1 MKPFLVVT
9 LIFCTVISAH
19 TQTWEQVGGDIN
31 GHVISLQT
39 YNDKLMVGGSYTSV
53 GGNTSY
59 LLSEWNGSIY
69 SDYNTILIGGSDI
82 SDMAVYDGKLLC
94 AGNLYVN
101 AFYGPGFVMEWNGS
115 TFEGDEYYINSNIY
129 YIDVNG
135 STFYISGYF
144 TEYAGTIFNHVAF
157 WNGSEYESISEGFDY
172 GPGGFIIFND
182 ELVVGGGPDDL
193 GISKFDGLYW
203 SQLGDNAPAGG
214 RLAIYKDELYAVN
227 ALTEPARYITK
238 WNGSEWVDVGGSLTG
253 GGNGARA
260 LLVVGEYL
268 YVGGD
273 FTAADGVECKN
284 VARWDG
290 ENWSA
295 VGDGTFGNFVSDL
308 EYYKGSLY
316 AATFDV
322 SGENHLLKY
331 NGVISSVEDIKSE
344 IALDIF
350 PNPVANI
357 LNITI
362 DNTVTE
368 SEIIIRNI
376 YGQIIY
382 NGDGYAG
389 NNTVNFENYAPG
401 YYQICVR
408 SGNNE
413 VYDAFIKK

>member
-1 MKPFLVVT
+1 MKHFSISLLFLFAVLVVN
-9 LIFCTVISAH
+9 S
-19 TQTWEQVGGDIN
+19 QTWEQVGGEIN

-39 YNDKLMVGGSYTSV
+39 YNDKLMVAGGYTSV

-59 LLSEWNGSIY
+59 LLSEWNGSSY

-82 SDMAVYDGKLLC
+82 SDMIVYEGKLLC
-94 AGNLYVN
+94 AGNFHVN
-101 AFYGPGFVMEWNGS
+101 VFYGPAFVMEWNGS

-129 YIDVNG
+129 HIDVNG

-144 TEYAGTIFNHVAF
+144 TEYDGTIFNHVAF

-273 FTAADGVECKN
+273 FTAAGGVECKN

-350 PNPVANI
+350 PNPVANT
-357 LNITI
+357 LNVTI
-362 DNTVTE
+362 DNTVNK

-389 NNTVNFENYAPG
+389 NNTINFENYASG

>member
-1 MKPFLVVT
+1 MKKLLVST
-9 LIFCTVISAH
+9 LFCCTVISSY
-19 TQTWEQVGGDIN
+19 TQTWEQVGGEIN

-59 LLSEWNGSIY
+59 LLSEWNGSTY
-69 SDYNTILIGGSDI
+69 SDYNTVLIGGSDI
-82 SDMAVYDGKLLC
+82 SDMAVYEGKLLC
-94 AGNLYVN
+94 AGDLYVN

-115 TFEGDEYYINSNIY
+115 SFDGDEYYINSNIY
-129 YIDVNG
+129 NISVNG

-144 TEYAGTIFNHVAF
+144 TEFEGTTFNHVAF
-157 WNGSEYESISEGFDY
+157 WNGSEYEAISEGFD
-172 GPGGFIIFND
+172 GAPGNFIIFND
-182 ELVVGGGPDDL
+182 ELVVGGGPDGL
-193 GISKFDGLYW
+193 GVSKFDGLYW
-203 SQLGDNAPAGG
+203 SQLGDNAPAGAL
-214 RLAIYKDELYAVN
+214 LAEYKGELYGVN
-227 ALTEPARYITK
+227 GLTEPARYISK
-238 WNGSEWVDVGGSLTG
+238 FNGTSWVDLNGSLTG

-273 FTAADGVECKN
+273 FTAAGGVPCKN

-316 AATFDV
+316 ASTFDV

-331 NGVISSVEDIKSE
+331 NGLISSVNDEVSNIS
-344 IALDIF
+344 IDIF
-350 PNPVANI
+350 PNPVSNT
-357 LNITI
+357 LNVTI
-362 DNTVTE
+362 DNGV
-368 SEIIIRNI
+368 SNCDISIRNI

-382 NGDGYAG
+382 TANATSG
-389 NNTVNFENYAPG
+389 NNIINFENYASG

-408 SGNNE
+408 SGDNE
-413 VYDAFIKK
+413 VYESFIKK